1 MMLSFVLVV
10 VVCLVATVAMPYEAP
25 LQGVQGGFRTLV
37 IVEDMVNILHF
48 AASYSCNPVISAMQS
63 MFKN

>member
-37 IVEDMVNILHF
+37 IVEDMVNILAF
-48 AASYSCNPVISAMQS
+48 RCQLQLQPGNICYAIYV
-63 MFKN
+63 